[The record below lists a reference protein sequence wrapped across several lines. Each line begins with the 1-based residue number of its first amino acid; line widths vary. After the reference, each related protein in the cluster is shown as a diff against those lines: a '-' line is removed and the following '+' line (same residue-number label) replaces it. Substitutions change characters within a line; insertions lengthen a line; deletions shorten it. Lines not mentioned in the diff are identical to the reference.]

1 LGNWQ
6 DQLIARLSFW
16 RAAGLERRLR
26 VAEGGAAR
34 VRLASGTAPSPP
46 APLPPGERE
55 VVNFAG
61 NDYLA
66 LSADPRVIAAAK
78 AALDAYGAGA
88 TASRLLG
95 GTRPIHAE
103 LEAELA
109 RFKRCEACLVFASG
123 YHAAM
128 AIFDLRFAI
137 ADLDNSN
144 DDEDGQSKIENRKSE
159 MVILLDRLAHASLID
174 GARLSGARMRT
185 FKHNDMEDLG
195 RLLKREAAPEADARG
210 SKRKAKSENRKWLLV
225 VTESLFSMDG
235 DVAPLREMYELT
247 HAAGALLLV
256 DEAHATGVLGPQGR
270 GVLAEVFDGVL
281 PPDVLALGTLSK
293 ALGSQGGF
301 LCASKLVMDVILHAG
316 RAFLFSTGLAPAAA
330 GAALA
335 ALRIAEKDGAR
346 RKGLLWRAE
355 DLRTTL
361 RSRGWK
367 VLGGLGPI
375 LPIMVG
381 DEAAAARLADKLL
394 QQGVWAPAV
403 RYPTVKRGQA
413 RLRVSLNA
421 AHTDED
427 VAKLVEALGR
437 GA

>member
-1 LGNWQ
+1 MKSWSDALN
-6 DQLIARLSFW
+6 ARLAAW
-16 RAAGLERRLR
+16 RAVGLERRLR

-34 VRLASGTAPSPP
+34 VRIAEDATSSTATARPT
-46 APLPPGERE
+46 GERG

-66 LSADPRVIAAAK
+66 LSADPRVVAAAK
-78 AALDAYGAGA
+78 ATLDAYGAGA

-95 GTRPIHAE
+95 GTRPIHAA

-109 RFKRCEACLVFASG
+109 RFKRSEACLVFASG
-123 YHAAM
+123 YHAAL
-128 AIFDLRFAI
+128 AVFALSF
-137 ADLDNSN
+137 ALP
-144 DDEDGQSKIENRKSE
+144 DEDDTTGPLTEGVATPNEQRTVGMS
-159 MVILLDRLAHASLID
+159 VILDRYAHASLLD
-174 GARLSGARMRT
+174 GARLSGARLRT
-185 FKHNDMEDLG
+185 FKHNDLADLS
-195 RLLKREAAPEADARG
+195 RILKREAKPEPEERSAR
-210 SKRKAKSENRKWLLV
+210 RKQLLV
-225 VTESLFSMDG
+225 VTESLYSMEG
-235 DVAPLREMYELT
+235 DVAPLREIYALT

-270 GVLAEVFDGVL
+270 GVLADVFDDAL

-301 LCASKLVMDVILHAG
+301 VCASKLVTEVLVHAG

-335 ALRIAEKDGAR
+335 ALRIAEKDDAR
-346 RKGLLWRAE
+346 RQHLLRRAE
-355 DLRTTL
+355 ALRTTL
-361 RSRGWK
+361 RSRGWN

-375 LPIMVG
+375 VPILVG
-381 DEAAAARLADKLL
+381 DEAAAARLADTLL

-413 RLRVSLNA
+413 RLRVSMNA
-421 AHTDED
+421 AHSDED
-427 VAKLVEALGR
+427 VAKLLEALGC
-437 GA
+437 GSAHSS